1 MMDADRA
8 TYLKKRY
15 RRSQSILNRREQRF
29 VDAML
34 AQVDGPLEQIIDLP
48 CGHGRFTPQLRRAA
62 SQRLV
67 CADLRLEHINALVGA
82 EDVVGTPI
90 ETSQVDLYQR

>member
-8 TYLKKRY
+8 AYLKKRY

-48 CGHGRFTPQLRRAA
+48 CL
-62 SQRLV
+62 SLI
-67 CADLRLEHINALVGA
+67 HI
-82 EDVVGTPI
+82 
-90 ETSQVDLYQR
+90 